1 MFVYCP
7 SNGVTYEIAQ
17 KLNTGLSLRGL
28 FLFVGS
34 KKKRFFTNSVGNMN
48 IWTVTFYNG
57 KEIHFSVK
65 TVGVLVHGSVHGNGK
80 VTLGALDFCS
90 PVQKD
95 YVETMKVV
103 GEKEMSDFS
112 EGRKGKELWSEPE
125 IFPCDALH
133 FPMAFLV

>member
-1 MFVYCP
+1 
-7 SNGVTYEIAQ
+7 
-17 KLNTGLSLRGL
+17 
-28 FLFVGS
+28 
-34 KKKRFFTNSVGNMN
+34 MN
-48 IWTVTFYNG
+48 IRTVTFYNG